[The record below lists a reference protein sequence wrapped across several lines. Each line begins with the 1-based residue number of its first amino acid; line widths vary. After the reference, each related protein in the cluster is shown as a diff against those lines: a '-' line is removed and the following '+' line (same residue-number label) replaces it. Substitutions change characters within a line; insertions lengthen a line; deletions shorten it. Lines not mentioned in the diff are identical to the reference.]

1 MVWRRLRLG
10 VVAVIVIVFACRC
23 VCFFLRVCC
32 VVTWWCEGLCICDK
46 NSLHET
52 SYIIYPLWVQMA

>member
-1 MVWRRLRLG
+1 MVWRRLRVG

-23 VCFFLRVCC
+23 FFFLRVCC